1 MTVALLRSR
10 RARADRSCATPRC
23 QQVTSQL
30 VSATRQHNIGLQ
42 RRSARAARS
51 SSRWPCP
58 QRPKGLTT
66 ITTTCAATRYMT
78 VCAPPGSGLQRP
90 AHARREH
97 VVDAASGNHACQ
109 TVPPTRRVDQPSA
122 ISCRR
127 SLWAQQWTDGRPASA
142 ERTSSNLALPQ
153 HLMRVWYARV
163 CVGGGSAP
171 RVVGPFTSVVDASLS
186 V

>member
-10 RARADRSCATPRC
+10 RARADRSCATLRC
-23 QQVTSQL
+23 QQVTSPL
-30 VSATRQHNIGLQ
+30 ISATRQHNIGLQ
-42 RRSARAARS
+42 TRAARAARPP
-51 SSRWPCP
+51 SRCPCP
-58 QRPKGLTT
+58 RRPAGLTT
-66 ITTTCAATRYMT
+66 IAAACAATRFMT
-78 VCAPPGSGLQRP
+78 ACAPRAPGLHRP

-97 VVDAASGNHACQ
+97 VVDAASENQSCQ

-153 HLMRVWYARV
+153 LRYGSGSRGG
-163 CVGGGSAP
+163 CLSGPVGANPRKLAP
-171 RVVGPFTSVVDASLS
+171 NLQVKGER
-186 V
+186 